1 MVATYVTLSV
11 VYNQL
16 EPPLTELL
24 EGVSWQ
30 GDSWQRGSWQGD
42 FHTQPGLLLVQ
53 DKPGEAAGAPL
64 VRVNLHRGELRM
76 DLELSEISIRWDL
89 FYQQRSAL

>member
-1 MVATYVTLSV
+1 MVATHVTLSV

-16 EPPLTELL
+16 EPSLTELL

-30 GDSWQRGSWQGD
+30 KGPWQRGSWQGGSP
-42 FHTQPGLLLVQ
+42 TQPGLLLVQ
-53 DKPGEAAGAPL
+53 EKPGEAAGAPL

-76 DLELSEISIRWDL
+76 DLELSESSIR
-89 FYQQRSAL
+89 

>member
-16 EPPLTELL
+16 EPPLTEIL

-30 GDSWQRGSWQGD
+30 GDSWQGGSWQGGSWQGGSP
-42 FHTQPGLLLVQ
+42 TQSGLLLVQ
-53 DKPGEAAGAPL
+53 EKPGEASRAPL

-76 DLELSEISIRWDL
+76 DLELSESSIRWDL
-89 FYQQRSAL
+89 FYQ